1 MMYIADFHIH
11 SKYSRATSKNMD
23 IEHLT
28 RWAKNKGISLLG
40 TGDITHPLWFAEI
53 RKKLQPSEKEGI
65 YTFDG
70 IDFILSGEVNNIFTK
85 NKAVRKIH
93 NIVFFHS
100 FEGAE
105 KFNKNLEKFTELLI
119 DGRPILQIDARTLV
133 KMVRDADPEGFV
145 VPAHIWT
152 PHFSLF
158 GANSGFDRIEDCFE
172 EETSNIFALET
183 GLSSDPP
190 MNWLLSMLDQF
201 MLISNSDAHSPQ
213 KIGREANVFS
223 ESFSFLELKKIL
235 KTQDKTRF
243 LFTIEYF
250 PEEGKYHYDGHRLC
264 KVRLSPE
271 ETLKNRLL
279 CPVCGKKVTVGVMHR
294 VTTLAD
300 RKNQNQPANR
310 IGYKHLVPLDQI
322 IASVYQKDTEANFTT
337 QMYAQVTGKLGPELK
352 ILLEIPEQELFA
364 NLPKELA
371 TGIKLVREEKLV
383 VIPGYDGE
391 FGTVKIN
398 PLLSESQVQQTLF

>member
-1 MMYIADFHIH
+1 MYIADFHIH

-28 RWAKNKGISLLG
+28 QWAKNKGISLLG
-40 TGDITHPLWFAEI
+40 TGDITHPLWFAEL
-53 RKKLQPSEKEGI
+53 RKKLQPSEQAGI

-70 IDFILSGEVNNIFTK
+70 IDFILTGEVNNIFTK

-93 NIVFFHS
+93 NIVFFQS
-100 FEGAE
+100 FENVE
-105 KFNKNLEKFTELLI
+105 TFNKNLEKFTELLI

-133 KMVRDADPEGFV
+133 KMIRDADPEGFV

-172 EETSNIFALET
+172 EETNSILALET

-190 MNWLLSMLDQF
+190 MNWLLSTLDMF
-201 MLISNSDAHSPQ
+201 TLISNSDAHSPQ

-223 ESFSFLELKKIL
+223 GPFSFLDLKEIL
-235 KTQDKTRF
+235 RTRDKTRF

-264 KVRLSPE
+264 KIRLSPE
-271 ETLKNRLL
+271 ETIKNKFL
-279 CPVCGKKVTVGVMHR
+279 CPACGKKVTVGVMHR
-294 VTTLAD
+294 VMTLAD
-300 RKNQNQPANR
+300 RKNQNQSANR

-322 IASVYQKDTEANFTT
+322 IASVYQKDIDSTFTT
-337 QMYAQVTGKLGPELK
+337 QMYAQAIGKLGPELK
-352 ILLEIPEQELFA
+352 ILLEIPEQELFS

-371 TGIKLVREEKLV
+371 TGIKLVREEKLI

-391 FGTVKIN
+391 FGTVKIS
-398 PLLSESQVQQTLF
+398 PQLSESQVQQTLF